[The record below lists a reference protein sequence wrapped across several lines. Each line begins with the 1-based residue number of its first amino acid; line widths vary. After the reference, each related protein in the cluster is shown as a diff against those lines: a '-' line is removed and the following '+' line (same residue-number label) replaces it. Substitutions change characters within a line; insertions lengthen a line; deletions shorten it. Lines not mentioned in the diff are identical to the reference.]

1 MSLLLRGLVV
11 SWAALGN
18 GLLREVILPLCTV
31 LVRLHLECCVQ
42 FWVPYYKRDRGVLE
56 RVRQRATK
64 MVMGREHLSC
74 EERLAEL
81 GQLSLGKGR
90 LRGIS
95 VV

>member
-1 MSLLLRGLVV
+1 
-11 SWAALGN
+11 
-18 GLLREVILPLCTV
+18 
-31 LVRLHLECCVQ
+31 
-42 FWVPYYKRDRGVLE
+42 
-56 RVRQRATK
+56 